1 MIRQLISAL
10 LALTAVAAAA
20 YWYLGHD
27 HIAEEQHDGHDSEH
41 QGQDDHA
48 MQEQPKGPNGGRL
61 LSKNNFALEIT
72 IFESGVDPEFRVYA
86 YQQQQPLDPSRVDV
100 TIDLE
105 RIDGQIDHFDFKAKG
120 DYLRGDGIVTEPHSF
135 VVYVKAQYEGN
146 SYVWQYDS
154 IEGRTQIPA
163 DIAAEA
169 GIKTAP
175 AGPGVIT
182 EYLPVTGHLVQVPD
196 RQSSVRA
203 AYPGIVKSVS
213 KRIGERVSKG
223 DHLLT
228 IQNSSSLQNYTVT
241 APISGVVVERN
252 VQQGE
257 STNGEVLFVIAD
269 LDQLWVELDIFSK
282 DFNKVKTG
290 QTIEL
295 ETFSGQKITSTLEQI
310 WPTVRTNSQS
320 FRAIASVPN
329 TPGEFFPGQRI
340 SGVIHIAEHEVA
352 IAVPHAAIQSFR
364 DLKVVFA
371 RFNDEYEVRML
382 ELGRADNEHVEVLG
396 GINPGTEYVIENS
409 YLIKADIEKD
419 GASHDH

>member
-1 MIRQLISAL
+1 MIRQLISSV
-10 LALTAVAAAA
+10 LALAAVIAAA
-20 YWYLGHD
+20 YWYLDHD
-27 HIAEEQHDGHDSEH
+27 HADEQAHVDHGSNHHGH
-41 QGQDDHA
+41 DDHA
-48 MQEQPKGPNGGRL
+48 MPEQPKGPNGGRL
-61 LSKNNFALEIT
+61 LSDNNFAVEIT

-105 RIDGQIDHFDFKAKG
+105 RIDGQVDHFDFKAKG
-120 DYLRGDGIVTEPHSF
+120 NYLRGDGIVTEPHSF
-135 VVYVKAQYEGN
+135 VVYVKAQYAGN
-146 SYVWQYDS
+146 SYAWQYDS

-169 GIKTAP
+169 GIKTAT

-182 EYLPVTGHLVQVPD
+182 EYLPVSGHLVQVPD

-257 STNGEVLFVIAD
+257 STDGEVLFVIAD

-282 DFNKVKTG
+282 DLDKIKTG
-290 QTIEL
+290 QAIEL
-295 ETFSGQKITSTLEQI
+295 VTFSGQKLSATIAQL
-310 WPTVRTNSQS
+310 WPAVRANSQS
-320 FRAIASVPN
+320 FKAIASLPN
-329 TPGEFFPGQRI
+329 KTGDFFPGQRV
-340 SGVIHIAEHEVA
+340 SGVIHVAEHEVA
-352 IAVPHAAIQSFR
+352 IAVPHAAIQDFR
-364 DLKVVFA
+364 DFKVVYGH
-371 RFNDEYEVRML
+371 FNDSYEVRML
-382 ELGRADNEHVEVLG
+382 ELGRADNDQVEVLG
-396 GINPGTEYVIENS
+396 GIKPGTEYVTENS